1 MCYGCF
7 GYVLMRVGDAQPANE
22 EALNHQLL
30 EDAEGEDVC
39 CLAVASNLKLK
50 KFVQCSFKF

>member
-1 MCYGCF
+1 
-7 GYVLMRVGDAQPANE
+7 MRVGDAQPANE

-30 EDAEGEDVC
+30 DEAKGEDVC